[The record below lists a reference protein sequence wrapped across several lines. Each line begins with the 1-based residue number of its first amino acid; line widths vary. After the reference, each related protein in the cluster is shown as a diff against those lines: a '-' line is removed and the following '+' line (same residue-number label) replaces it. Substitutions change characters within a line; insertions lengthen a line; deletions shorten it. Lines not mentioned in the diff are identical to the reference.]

1 MNPLDRRNQ
10 RGRPTPLRIMTY
22 NVHRCVGADGRADP
36 QRIAEVIAACQ
47 PDMVALQELDVG
59 RLRTG
64 GIDQAHAIA
73 HLLGMSVHFHPA
85 LQVEEELY
93 GDAILTAFPMR
104 LVKAGPLPGSVG
116 FEPRGALWAAV
127 EANGT
132 EIQIINTHLGLPAYE
147 RMAQAKTLLGKNWL
161 AHPDCRDPVILLGD
175 FNARRR
181 SVVYRMFTAR
191 LRDAQLLL
199 HKRARRTF
207 PARMPMLRIDHIFCG
222 RSVNVLGVE
231 VPRSQLVR
239 TASDHLPLVMDFRIV
254 EHERTRV
261 PAATDDGAYASS

>member
-1 MNPLDRRNQ
+1 VNPLDRRNQ
-10 RGRPTPLRIMTY
+10 PARPAPLRIMTY
-22 NVHRCVGADGRADP
+22 NVHRCVGVDGRADP
-36 QRIAEVIAACQ
+36 RRIAEVIAACQ

-73 HLLGMSVHFHPA
+73 QLLGMSFHFHPA

-93 GDAILTAFPMR
+93 GDAILTALPMR
-104 LVKAGPLPGSVG
+104 LVKAGPLPGSLG

-147 RMAQAKTLLGKNWL
+147 RMAQAKTLLGQNWL
-161 AHPDCRDPVILLGD
+161 GQPDCRDPVILLGD
-175 FNARRR
+175 FNARRA

-191 LRDAQLLL
+191 LRDAQLVL

-207 PARMPMLRIDHIFCG
+207 PARMPMLRIDHIFCS
-222 RSVNVLGVE
+222 RSIDVLGVE

-254 EHERTRV
+254 EHERTLES
-261 PAATDDGAYASS
+261 AATEMVLVSDG